1 MVRLLKPITL
11 TLAVL
16 NLLDM
21 AITACLLARFG
32 TAAEA
37 NLLMR
42 AMWQA
47 SPVLFVA
54 FKALLSTVFLILASK
69 ADWLRRWMVFAVMP
83 ATAIYLVVV
92 GWGVYV
98 LVNML

>member
-1 MVRLLKPITL
+1 MIRLLKPATL
-11 TLAVL
+11 TLAAL

-32 TAAEA
+32 KAAEA
-37 NLLMR
+37 NMLMR
-42 AMWQA
+42 EMWQA

-54 FKALLSTVFLILASK
+54 FKALLSVVFLALARK

-83 ATAIYLVVV
+83 ATAVYLVVV
-92 GWGVYV
+92 GWGVFV